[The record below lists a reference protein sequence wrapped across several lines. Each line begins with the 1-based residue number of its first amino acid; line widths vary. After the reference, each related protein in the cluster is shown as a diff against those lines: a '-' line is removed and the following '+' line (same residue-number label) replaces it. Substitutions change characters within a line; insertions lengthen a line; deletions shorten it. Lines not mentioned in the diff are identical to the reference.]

1 MVIYLRTKSNIF
13 IKLIIVILLLGLIF
27 GGGYYISYFKY
38 SDKELVDY
46 EALKTQNRLLQAELE
61 EVNNFKELEG
71 DYLIGKVVVRNIH
84 DFYNEVV
91 INLGSDDGI
100 YDGDAVINSEGLV
113 GIVDKV
119 DKKTAVVKLLTG
131 NYNVSVKINELYG
144 NLNGGK
150 VTLLDKFKEVDGDKV
165 YTSGYS
171 KIPEGIYVG
180 TIINVKMD
188 NNDLGKEVN
197 VKLIDNTNLNYVAVI
212 RSLA

>member
-1 MVIYLRTKSNIF
+1 MVIYLRTKNNIF
-13 IKLIIVILLLGLIF
+13 IKIIIVIFLIGLIF
-27 GGGYYISYFKY
+27 GGGYFISYFKY

-46 EALKTQNRLLQAELE
+46 EALKSQNRLLQTELE
-61 EVNNFKELEG
+61 GVSNFKELDG
-71 DYLIGKVVVRNIH
+71 DYLIGKVVIRNIH
-84 DFYNEVV
+84 DFFNEVV
-91 INLGSDDGI
+91 INLGSNDGI
-100 YDGDAVINSEGLV
+100 REGDAVINNEGLV

-119 DKKTAVVKLLTG
+119 EKNTAIVKLLTG

-150 VTLLDKFKEVDGDKV
+150 VTLIDKFKEVEGDKV

-180 TIINVKMD
+180 TVINVKMD

-197 VKLIDNTNLNYVAVI
+197 VKLVDNTNLNYVAVI
-212 RSLA
+212 RSLE